1 MKLKI
6 KSLNHNLIAVLLAML
21 ALSFDFY
28 LWVYYSIRDSRSS
41 FAYEGASW
49 WTSIRIC
56 LVMTFVGFILAEIL
70 AKNALGKFLSL
81 CSGLAAI
88 AIYVW
93 WYFEKFKNMELVGT
107 PDYYEQLK
115 EYGVFRT
122 ATTLDY
128 LAFYLT
134 IILVLYSLFG
144 LIYFL
149 FTKKESHINKRLR

>member
-1 MKLKI
+1 MELKI
-6 KSLNHNLIAVLLAML
+6 KSINHNLIAVLLATL
-21 ALSFDFY
+21 ALSFDFC

-49 WTSIRIC
+49 WTLVRIC
-56 LVMTFVGFILAEIL
+56 LVMALVGFILAEIL
-70 AKNALGKFLSL
+70 AKNALSKFLSL

-88 AIYVW
+88 SIYVW
-93 WYFEKFKNMELVGT
+93 WYFEKFKNMEPQGT
-107 PDYYEQLK
+107 ADYYDQLR
-115 EYGVFRT
+115 EYGLFRT

-144 LIYFL
+144 LIHFL
-149 FTKKESHINKRLR
+149 FYNKRAD